1 MDFEQLCSFEVL
13 YAAYKTARQ
22 GKREKQGA
30 AQYEANALAC
40 TARLSRLLLSGA
52 YKPGKFEVFTVYEP
66 KERLVQAPAF
76 VDKVVQHAIVDNVLY
91 DAITRS
97 FIQDRSP
104 PARGAWIEII
114 PTQSIASYVMSPPAR
129 GAWIEIQSG
138 SLLSRVMSV
147 APRTGGVD

>member
-1 MDFEQLCSFEVL
+1 MNYEQLCSFEVL

-66 KERLVQAPAF
+66 KKRLVQAPAF
-76 VDKVVQHAIVDNVLY
+76 VDKVVQHAIVDNILY
-91 DAITRS
+91 EAITSSCQR
-97 FIQDRSP
+97 QL
-104 PARGAWIEII
+104 
-114 PTQSIASYVMSPPAR
+114 
-129 GAWIEIQSG
+129 G
-138 SLLSRVMSV
+138 SLNVYSGFCGDSAYRFAVRGSMWYFRPNS
-147 APRTGGVD
+147 T